1 MIMAVKIVGSDP
13 LSESKYMNLHS
24 LLLITAR
31 VQCTTPW
38 IGTNICTGSTS
49 KSNRMIFWK
58 IYKKESSGL
67 SRLISF
73 CIKIEHV
80 PGSEPLV
87 RNMNATFGTLSY
99 GYSSFTGTIDALQN
113 SSSSVIPR
121 SPAEQ
126 TRRRSSN
133 QESRAS
139 SPPLRRRRRHRLSNH
154 GGWLCNWSNQGS
166 FEGWQMMMRAS
177 EVRNW
182 ISDRCGRDRERK
194 RRRFLC
200 QLQFFSFFFLNHNYV
215 KRHM

>member
-13 LSESKYMNLHS
+13 LSESKYMTLHS

-31 VQCTTPW
+31 AQCTPPW

-113 SSSSVIPR
+113 SSSSLILCL
-121 SPAEQ
+121 
-126 TRRRSSN
+126 TSSGRTN
-133 QESRAS
+133 PSTLQQSR
-139 SPPLRRRRRHRLSNH
+139 
-154 GGWLCNWSNQGS
+154 
-166 FEGWQMMMRAS
+166 
-177 EVRNW
+177 
-182 ISDRCGRDRERK
+182 IS
-194 RRRFLC
+194 
-200 QLQFFSFFFLNHNYV
+200 SFFFAAFTPPPSSSSFEQSRWMTVQLE
-215 KRHM
+215 